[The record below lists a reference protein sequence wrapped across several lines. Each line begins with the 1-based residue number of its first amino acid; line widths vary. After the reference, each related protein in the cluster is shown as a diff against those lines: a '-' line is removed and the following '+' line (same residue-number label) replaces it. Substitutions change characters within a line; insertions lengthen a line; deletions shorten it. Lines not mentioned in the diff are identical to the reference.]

1 MEYNKDADT
10 VSESIA
16 AQKGA
21 AMKKGTPERIACRR
35 EEIVNACEQLYQT
48 MSFKE
53 ITLKEIGNA
62 VPFSRPTIYNYFRT
76 REEIFLALYE
86 REYIRWNEELT
97 AILEGYE
104 RLSPAELA
112 DRIAVSLTKR
122 EQLLKLLSMNNYDME
137 ANSRP
142 ERLKSFKTAY
152 GRSMQL
158 MGMLLRKYCTWMSEP
173 EIQTFIY
180 IFYPFMFGIYPYTAV
195 TEKQR
200 TAMGEAGVDYV
211 YQSIYEITRSCLIR
225 LLGNPS

>member
-1 MEYNKDADT
+1 
-10 VSESIA
+10 
-16 AQKGA
+16 
-21 AMKKGTPERIACRR
+21 
-35 EEIVNACEQLYQT
+35 

-86 REYIRWNEELT
+86 REYVRWNEELT

-122 EQLLKLLSMNNYDME
+122 EQLLKLLSMNNYEME

>member
-1 MEYNKDADT
+1 
-10 VSESIA
+10 
-16 AQKGA
+16 
-21 AMKKGTPERIACRR
+21 MKKGTPERIACRR
-35 EEIVNACEQLYQT
+35 EEIVNASEQLYQT

-86 REYIRWNEELT
+86 REYVRWNEELT

-211 YQSIYEITRSCLIR
+211 YQSIYEITRGCLIR